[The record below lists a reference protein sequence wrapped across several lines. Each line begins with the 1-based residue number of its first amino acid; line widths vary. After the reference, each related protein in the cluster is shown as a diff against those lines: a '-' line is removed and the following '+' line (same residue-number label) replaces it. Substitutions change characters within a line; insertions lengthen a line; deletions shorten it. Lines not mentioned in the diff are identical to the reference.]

1 VYKIKVLFLP
11 EEIRHSMHIKQSSSL
26 QYELIS
32 LPIGQFTPEMAEKLT
47 SMCQELREQGR
58 SVIIDAHEIIDA
70 APHALDKLGMWQT
83 AAYEKNTSWVM
94 AGLRKPL
101 WPEEAEI
108 ELNLTPTLDEAID
121 LVAMEIIERELLGD
135 DF

>member
-1 VYKIKVLFLP
+1 MY
-11 EEIRHSMHIKQSSSL
+11 IKQSSSL
-26 QYELIS
+26 QYELITLS
-32 LPIGQFTPEMAEKLT
+32 EGQFTPEMAEKLA
-47 SMCQELREQGR
+47 SMCQDLREQGR
-58 SVIIDAHEIIDA
+58 SVIIDAQAITNS
-70 APHALDKLGMWQT
+70 APHALDKLGLWQT
-83 AAYEKNTSWVM
+83 AAYQKNTSWVM
-94 AGLRKPL
+94 AGLKKPL

>member
-11 EEIRHSMHIKQSSSL
+11 EEIRHSMYIKQSSSL
-26 QYELIS
+26 QYELITLS
-32 LPIGQFTPEMAEKLT
+32 EGQFTPEMAEKLA
-47 SMCQELREQGR
+47 SMCQDLREQGR
-58 SVIIDAHEIIDA
+58 SVIIDAQAITNS
-70 APHALDKLGMWQT
+70 APHALDKLGLWQT
-83 AAYEKNTSWVM
+83 AAYQKNTSWVM
-94 AGLRKPL
+94 AGLKKPL

>member
-26 QYELIS
+26 QYELLS
-32 LPIGQFTPEMAEKLT
+32 LPEGQFTPEMAEKLT
-47 SMCQELREQGR
+47 TMCQELREQGR
-58 SVIIDAHEIIDA
+58 SVIVDAHEIVDI
-70 APHALDKLGMWQT
+70 APGALDKLEDWQT
-83 AAYEKNTSWVM
+83 EAYNKNTSWAM
-94 AGLRKPL
+94 ARLKKSLYPKNSD
-101 WPEEAEI
+101 I
-108 ELNLTPTLDEAID
+108 ELNLTPSLEEAID

>member
-32 LPIGQFTPEMAEKLT
+32 LPDGQFTPELADKLDLI
-47 SMCQELREQGR
+47 CQEMRKQGR
-58 SVIIDAHEIIDA
+58 SVIIDAHKIVDI
-70 APHALDKLGMWQT
+70 APTALDKLAEWQK
-83 AAYEKNTSWVM
+83 AAYNVKTSWVM
-94 AGLRKPL
+94 ASLKKHL
-101 WPEEAEI
+101 CSSTNEI
-108 ELNLTPTLDEAID
+108 ELNITPTLEEAID